1 MKCVELHSTGRDV
14 LLRAGS
20 YLRPQRRREVA
31 CPHHRQHNCTLSC
44 QRPRATQSASHC
56 ERTLGRGTPCNLAV
70 PPTGPRCQCQ
80 SAQAAPA
87 EGYRRR
93 SPSQS
98 PPPATRCR
106 STASWPSW
114 LVRRQHRSGSG
125 SQRDFVGGTVAGPW
139 ASCRIASAAGATVTV
154 PTAHGRRWH
163 SLNMPQ
169 TLL

>member
-1 MKCVELHSTGRDV
+1 MRRVTQHWVGCTAASRVVPVAATGVRSHAPTTDSTTARC
-14 LLRAGS
+14 RAK
-20 YLRPQRRREVA
+20 
-31 CPHHRQHNCTLSC
+31 
-44 QRPRATQSASHC
+44 RPRVTQSTSHC

-114 LVRRQHRSGSG
+114 LGRRQHRSGSG